1 MTGVPKGF
9 KIKKREVLYE
19 HDFIRNI
26 HFEFLTETSVPL
38 RDCHED

>member
-1 MTGVPKGF
+1 MTGVPKDF
-9 KIKKREVLYE
+9 ERSNLEVLYE
-19 HDFIRNI
+19 HDFIRKF